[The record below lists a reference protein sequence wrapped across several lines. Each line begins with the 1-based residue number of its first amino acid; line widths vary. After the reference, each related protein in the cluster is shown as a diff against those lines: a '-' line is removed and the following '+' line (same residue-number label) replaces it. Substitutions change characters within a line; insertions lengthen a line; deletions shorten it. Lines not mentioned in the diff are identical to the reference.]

1 MNNLNHHLPAF
12 PGGRRHLLLAGFFF
26 CAAALIWRVF
36 DLQVLSK
43 DFLIDRGDARA
54 VRVIPTAAHRGAVT
68 DANGELLAVSTP
80 VASIWALPRRLLRQQ
95 ESLQP
100 LARLLSMEKTALV
113 SLLESRRQREFVYL
127 KRHLEPEQARR
138 IAALQI
144 PGVFTRREYK
154 RYYPA
159 GEVTAHLLGFTN
171 VDDQGQEGLELAYDR
186 WLGGKNGSQRVLKDR
201 LGRVV
206 ENIESIEQ
214 PKPGRPLTLSIDQRI
229 QYLAYRELKAAV
241 TRHGARAGMLL
252 LLNAPSGEVLAL
264 AVQPSFNPN
273 NRGDLRGER
282 YRNRV
287 VTDVFEPGSTIKPF
301 TVAAALNSG
310 LFSAR
315 SAISTRP
322 GHLDIGGHT
331 IRDMQNYGVLD
342 VRDIIKKSS
351 NVGTSKIALELGA
364 ETLWDTHSALGFGRQ
379 TASGYPGEVAGLLN
393 SYHQWSELE
402 LATISF
408 GYGLSVT
415 TLQLA
420 QAYNILAADG
430 VSRPITFLQVGERA
444 PPATRVLS
452 REVSRQ
458 IREMLRSVVDQG
470 GSGVRAAVPGYHIAG
485 KTGTV
490 HKLSPAGY
498 EEDKYLSLFAGLAP
512 ATRPRLTLVVVI
524 DEPQSGEYYGGQV
537 AAPVFARVMK
547 GALRILNVAP
557 DNIPQQ
563 TIVAADGNQ

>member
-1 MNNLNHHLPAF
+1 M
-12 PGGRRHLLLAGFFF
+12 
-26 CAAALIWRVF
+26 
-36 DLQVLSK
+36 
-43 DFLIDRGDARA
+43 
-54 VRVIPTAAHRGAVT
+54 
-68 DANGELLAVSTP
+68 
-80 VASIWALPRRLLRQQ
+80 
-95 ESLQP
+95 
-100 LARLLSMEKTALV
+100 
-113 SLLESRRQREFVYL
+113 
-127 KRHLEPEQARR
+127 
-138 IAALQI
+138 
-144 PGVFTRREYK
+144 
-154 RYYPA
+154 
-159 GEVTAHLLGFTN
+159 
-171 VDDQGQEGLELAYDR
+171 
-186 WLGGKNGSQRVLKDR
+186 
-201 LGRVV
+201 
-206 ENIESIEQ
+206 
-214 PKPGRPLTLSIDQRI
+214 
-229 QYLAYRELKAAV
+229 
-241 TRHGARAGMLL
+241 
-252 LLNAPSGEVLAL
+252 
-264 AVQPSFNPN
+264 
-273 NRGDLRGER
+273 
-282 YRNRV
+282 
-287 VTDVFEPGSTIKPF
+287 FEPGSTIKPF

-563 TIVAADGNQ
+563 TIVAADGKR